1 MYIIKYGEWNTL
13 ILKTM
18 SKVAI
23 LQDSPNIGGI
33 ISGVSV
39 TLILIITVSVAVT
52 LIIYNV
58 LRYNTFSHCIITII
72 FLYQAKKK
80 KGNFKIRYGR
90 T

>member
-39 TLILIITVSVAVT
+39 TLILITVVVTT
-52 LIIYNV
+52 LIVYNV

-80 KGNFKIRYGR
+80 KDNFKIRYGR